1 MRILAYYQIMKNIH
15 VGVSLTTAYNMTW
28 EEGNRPFSR
37 MLTHGF
43 TENSELRSELSSHSN
58 RSRWGAGGWGWSE
71 ETVVQDCKESEDLP
85 KTIFVVIYCSG
96 IYTPPGTLKPD
107 YGGGH
112 GSWGVRTSFVNQE
125 QAETYVK
132 NETKKWSWLWVM
144 PTRHFTSE
152 SV

>member
-58 RSRWGAGGWGWSE
+58 RSRWGAGG
-71 ETVVQDCKESEDLP
+71 
-85 KTIFVVIYCSG
+85 
-96 IYTPPGTLKPD
+96 
-107 YGGGH
+107 
-112 GSWGVRTSFVNQE
+112 
-125 QAETYVK
+125 
-132 NETKKWSWLWVM
+132 
-144 PTRHFTSE
+144 
-152 SV
+152 